1 MLRVWMSKSENCWVS
16 EEGNF
21 LLAHVIAD
29 SVKGARLHIFRVGS
43 SVSSKDRDGVQVTL
57 INYWLFSKFVLSAVV
72 EASAT
77 P

>member
-29 SVKGARLHIFRVGS
+29 SGKGARLQIFKVDS
-43 SVSSKDRDGVQVTL
+43 SVSAETGM
-57 INYWLFSKFVLSAVV
+57 
-72 EASAT
+72 E
-77 P
+77 